1 MIPEAELIRKE
12 VIVRRMDFP
21 SSVSLTKNS
30 LLRWC
35 ALSLGFISP
44 KETRDKGLLIID
56 SLFVFL
62 FTKKENPTTLDIKN
76 YLKEKSKIDLSEKL
90 IRYHLNRLI
99 DLGIIVRDGLKYKIN
114 PSPNSEKRD
123 SLAESFDAW
132 VAKEIQK
139 EMIQTKNALEKL
151 QEAYSKK

>member
-1 MIPEAELIRKE
+1 MIPEAELVRKE
-12 VIVRRMDFP
+12 VIVRKMDFP

-44 KETRDKGLLIID
+44 KETRDKGLLVLD

-62 FTKKENPTTLDIKN
+62 FTKKENPTTLDIKG
-76 YLKEKSKIDLSEKL
+76 YLKEKHKAEMSEKL

-99 DLGIIVRDGLKYKIN
+99 ELGIIERDGLKYKLN
-114 PSPNSEKRD
+114 PSPFSDERT

-132 VAKEIQK
+132 VSKELEK
-139 EMIQTKNALEKL
+139 ELKQTKSALEKL